1 MNFELKQA
9 ELDLAIEQMKET
21 TLINESNLALFFDC
35 YTPGEQVEQIISGK
49 KFIRLNRGHG
59 DCVAV
64 EISDISAELA
74 ADHDFTIE
82 LIDLSLKGGFN
93 ASELITER
101 LRKTI
106 KAELV
111 QIKVDFIDLLTGA

>member
-9 ELDLAIEQMKET
+9 ELDLAIEQMKEST
-21 TLINESNLALFFDC
+21 VINESNLALFFDC
-35 YTPGEQVEQIISGK
+35 YTPCEQVEQIISGN

-59 DCVAV
+59 DYVAI
-64 EISDISAELA
+64 EISDISAELD

-82 LIDLSLKGGFN
+82 LIDSSLKGGFN
-93 ASELITER
+93 ASEMITER

-106 KAELV
+106 KAELA

>member
-9 ELDLAIEQMKET
+9 ELDLAIEQMKEST
-21 TLINESNLALFFDC
+21 VINESNLALFFDC
-35 YTPGEQVEQIISGK
+35 YTPEEQVEQILSGK

-59 DCVAV
+59 DYVAV

-74 ADHDFTIE
+74 NDHDFTIE
-82 LIDLSLKGGFN
+82 LIDSSLKGGFN
-93 ASELITER
+93 ASELIAER

-106 KAELV
+106 KAELA
-111 QIKVDFIDLLTGA
+111 QIKVDFIDLLTGT

>member
-9 ELDLAIEQMKET
+9 ELDLAIEQMKEST
-21 TLINESNLALFFDC
+21 VINESNLALFFDC
-35 YTPGEQVEQIISGK
+35 YTPDEQVEQIINGK

-59 DCVAV
+59 DYVAV

-74 ADHDFTIE
+74 TDHDFTIE
-82 LIDLSLKGGFN
+82 LIDSSLKGSFN

-106 KAELV
+106 KAELA
-111 QIKVDFIDLLTGA
+111 QIKVNFIDLLTGA

>member
-9 ELDLAIEQMKET
+9 ELDLAIEQMKEST
-21 TLINESNLALFFDC
+21 VIGESNIALFFDC
-35 YTPGEQVEQIISGK
+35 YTPAEQVEQIISGK

-59 DCVAV
+59 NYVAF
-64 EISDISAELA
+64 EISDINAELA
-74 ADHDFTIE
+74 ADHDFTME

-93 ASELITER
+93 VSELIAER

-106 KAELV
+106 KAELA

>member
-1 MNFELKQA
+1 MSFELKQA
-9 ELDLAIEQMKET
+9 ELDLAIEQMKEST
-21 TLINESNLALFFDC
+21 VINESNLALFFDC
-35 YTPGEQVEQIISGK
+35 YTPAEQVEQILSGN

-59 DCVAV
+59 DYAAV

-74 ADHDFTIE
+74 ADHDFTME

-93 ASELITER
+93 ASELIVER

-106 KAELV
+106 KAELA

>member
-9 ELDLAIEQMKET
+9 ELDLSIEQMKES

-35 YTPGEQVEQIISGK
+35 YTPDEQVEQILNGK

-59 DCVAV
+59 DYVAV

-74 ADHDFTIE
+74 ADHDFTME

-106 KAELV
+106 KAEFA

>member
-1 MNFELKQA
+1 MNFKLKQA
-9 ELDLAIEQMKET
+9 ELDLAIEQMKEST
-21 TLINESNLALFFDC
+21 VINESNIALFFDC
-35 YTPGEQVEQIISGK
+35 YTPDDQVEQILSGN

-59 DCVAV
+59 DYAVV

-82 LIDLSLKGGFN
+82 LIDSSLKGGFN
-93 ASELITER
+93 ASELIAER

-106 KAELV
+106 KAELA

>member
-9 ELDLAIEQMKET
+9 ELDLAIEQMKEST
-21 TLINESNLALFFDC
+21 VINESNLALFFDC
-35 YTPGEQVEQIISGK
+35 YTPDEQVEQIINGN

-59 DCVAV
+59 DYVAV
-64 EISDISAELA
+64 AISDISAELA

-93 ASELITER
+93 TSELITER

-106 KAELV
+106 KAELA

>member
-9 ELDLAIEQMKET
+9 ELDLAIEQMKEST
-21 TLINESNLALFFDC
+21 VINESNLALFFEC
-35 YTPGEQVEQIISGK
+35 YTPDEQVEQIISGD
-49 KFIRLNRGHG
+49 KFIRLNLSHG
-59 DCVAV
+59 DYVAV

-74 ADHDFTIE
+74 ADHDFTME

-106 KAELV
+106 KAELA

>member
-9 ELDLAIEQMKET
+9 ELDLAIEQMKEST
-21 TLINESNLALFFDC
+21 VINESNLALFFEC
-35 YTPGEQVEQIISGK
+35 YTPDEQVGQIINGN

-59 DCVAV
+59 NFVAV
-64 EISDISAELA
+64 EISDISSELA
-74 ADHDFTIE
+74 ADHDFTMG

-106 KAELV
+106 KAELA

>member
-9 ELDLAIEQMKET
+9 ELDLAIEQMKEST
-21 TLINESNLALFFDC
+21 VINESNLALFFDC
-35 YTPGEQVEQIISGK
+35 YTPEEQVEQILNGN

-59 DCVAV
+59 GYVAV

-74 ADHDFTIE
+74 ADHDFTIV
-82 LIDLSLKGGFN
+82 LIDSSLKGGFN
-93 ASELITER
+93 ASELIVER

-106 KAELV
+106 KAELA

>member
-9 ELDLAIEQMKET
+9 ELDLAIEQMKEST
-21 TLINESNLALFFDC
+21 VINESNLALFFDC
-35 YTPGEQVEQIISGK
+35 YTPGEQVEQILSGN

-59 DCVAV
+59 DYVAV

-74 ADHDFTIE
+74 ADHDFTLE

-106 KAELV
+106 KAELA

>member
-9 ELDLAIEQMKET
+9 ELDLTIEQMKEST
-21 TLINESNLALFFDC
+21 VIDESSLALFFDC
-35 YTPGEQVEQIISGK
+35 YTPAEQVEQIISGN

-59 DCVAV
+59 DYVAV

-74 ADHDFTIE
+74 ADSDFTIE
-82 LIDLSLKGGFN
+82 LIDLSLKGSFN
-93 ASELITER
+93 ASELIAER

-106 KAELV
+106 KAELA

>member
-9 ELDLAIEQMKET
+9 ELDLAIEQMKEST
-21 TLINESNLALFFDC
+21 VINESNLALFFDC
-35 YTPGEQVEQIISGK
+35 YTPDEQVEQIINGK

-59 DCVAV
+59 DYVAV

-74 ADHDFTIE
+74 TDHDFTIE
-82 LIDLSLKGGFN
+82 LIDSSLKGSFN
-93 ASELITER
+93 ASELIAER

-106 KAELV
+106 KAELA
-111 QIKVDFIDLLTGA
+111 QIKVNFIDLLTGA

>member
-9 ELDLAIEQMKET
+9 ELDLAIEQMKGST
-21 TLINESNLALFFDC
+21 VIDESNIALFFDC
-35 YTPGEQVEQIISGK
+35 YTPDEQVEQILSGS

-59 DCVAV
+59 DYVAV

-82 LIDLSLKGGFN
+82 LIDSSLKGGFN
-93 ASELITER
+93 ASELIAER
-101 LRKTI
+101 LRKII
-106 KAELV
+106 KAELA

>member
-9 ELDLAIEQMKET
+9 ELDLAIEQMKEST
-21 TLINESNLALFFDC
+21 VISESNLALFFEC
-35 YTPGEQVEQIISGK
+35 YTPDEQVEQILNGK

-59 DCVAV
+59 DYVAV

-74 ADHDFTIE
+74 NDHDFTIE
-82 LIDLSLKGGFN
+82 LIDSSLKGGFN
-93 ASELITER
+93 ASELIAER

-106 KAELV
+106 KAELA
-111 QIKVDFIDLLTGA
+111 QIKVDFIDLLTGT

>member
-9 ELDLAIEQMKET
+9 ELDLAIEQMKEST
-21 TLINESNLALFFDC
+21 VINESNLALFFDC
-35 YTPGEQVEQIISGK
+35 YTPDEQVEQIISGN

-59 DCVAV
+59 DYVAV
-64 EISDISAELA
+64 EISDIIAELA
-74 ADHDFTIE
+74 TDHDFTIK
-82 LIDLSLKGGFN
+82 LIDLSLKGDFN

-106 KAELV
+106 KAELA

>member
-9 ELDLAIEQMKET
+9 ELDLAIEQMKEST
-21 TLINESNLALFFDC
+21 VINESNLALFFDC
-35 YTPGEQVEQIISGK
+35 YTPGEQVEQIISGN

-59 DCVAV
+59 DYVAV

-74 ADHDFTIE
+74 ADHDFTME

-106 KAELV
+106 KSELA